1 MTQRDDVDHRSVL
14 QDLEKH
20 LEAENS
26 SSSNWLERT
35 SRTPKKDHVSLV
47 FDDRSPGSRQRS
59 LPPPPSMDPNTRKR
73 AQLELEMTKSQR
85 AALND
90 RMSAN
95 DLNYLNSYEEFCKEY
110 GYEPLWTI
118 WTIKCVVS
126 SLRTISTT
134 VGYKVSD
141 KQFPMVKMTLRGIGN
156 CNPAPPNRANPMT
169 ARILLKI
176 RNNLNLNDT
185 FEASM
190 WALFTTCFFLLL
202 WKSNVT
208 PEKESEK
215 AYMRHK
221 HIQQTNN
228 GLLITLYWT
237 KTIQAG
243 ERYLQFPMLEAEG
256 SLLCPVKALKNMMEL
271 VPANANKPAFCHFD
285 GTPISYSTFNS
296 FLKKKIRELGMSD
309 KNWSTHFFRWG
320 GTSYLAACGIPDRQ
334 IKILGDWKSDCYK
347 TYIHCPWQDKL
358 NIATKVHEFLITNK
372 Y

>member
-1 MTQRDDVDHRSVL
+1 ML

-26 SSSNWLERT
+26 LSSDRVERT
-35 SRTPKKDHVSLV
+35 SRMPKKDHMPLV
-47 FDDRSPGSRQRS
+47 LDDRSPVSGQRS

-85 AALND
+85 DALND
-90 RMSAN
+90 STSA
-95 DLNYLNSYEEFCKEY
+95 DYLNYLNCYKEFCKEY
-110 GYEPLWTI
+110 GYEPFPLKEI
-118 WTIKCVVS
+118 SLSMFAQYLSNKLKPQTIKCVVS

-134 VGYKVSD
+134 VGYEVSD
-141 KQFPMVKMTLRGIGN
+141 KQFPMVKLTLRGIGN
-156 CNPAPPNRANPMT
+156 RNPAPPNRANPMT

-176 RNNLNLNDT
+176 RNNLNLDDT
-185 FEASM
+185 LEASM

-202 WKSNVT
+202 RKSNVT
-208 PEKESEK
+208 PDKESEK
-215 AYMRHK
+215 AYMRCK

-243 ERYLQFPMLEAEG
+243 ERCLQFPMLEAEG

-271 VPANANKPAFCHFD
+271 VPADANKPAFCHFD
-285 GTPISYSTFNS
+285 GAAISYSTFNS

-309 KNWSTHFFRWG
+309 KNWSTHSFRRG
-320 GTSYLAACGIPDRQ
+320 GTSYLAACGIPDHQ
-334 IKILGDWKSDCYK
+334 IKILGNWKSDCYK
-347 TYIHCPWQDKL
+347 TYIHCPW
-358 NIATKVHEFLITNK
+358 
-372 Y
+372 